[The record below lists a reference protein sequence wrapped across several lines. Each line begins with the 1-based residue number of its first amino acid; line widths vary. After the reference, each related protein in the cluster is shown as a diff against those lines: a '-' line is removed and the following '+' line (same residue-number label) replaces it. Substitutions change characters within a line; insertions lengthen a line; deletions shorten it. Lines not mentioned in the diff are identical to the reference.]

1 MFARLGRA
9 VVAHPWQII
18 AAWIVAAVAL
28 VTLAPSL
35 SDVTNNDQ
43 TDFLPSSY
51 ESVQAQKIAEK
62 AFPES
67 TGASATIVVKRQ
79 DNGTLTD
86 ADVQAV
92 GTAAD
97 TLQSEKIPQVLAV
110 SSSPQM
116 VSENKKIA
124 LMQVSLEGQDSD
136 DAVMDAVKAV
146 REKLP
151 ATIKGTGLAA
161 GVTGQAAVTLDTMDK
176 FSTAEQVVGIVTIVL
191 ILALMLLMFRSPVAA
206 MLPILSVALVMSV
219 SNALIALWSE
229 AFDVQIS
236 QELPILLTVV
246 LFGIGTDY
254 ILFLL
259 FRYRERLR
267 KGDESHDAVRV
278 AVHKVGEAIASAA
291 GAVIV
296 AFAALALSSFE
307 GFKTMGP
314 SLAIAVAC
322 MLMAALTL
330 IPALISLIGPKVF
343 WPSSGW
349 KQEPK
354 GTVSKLAGRL
364 VAKRPALLAGVGTL
378 VLLLVSAGAV
388 ELKQSYESVGS
399 PQSGTE
405 AADWYDTLQVGFPAG
420 ATTPTTVYV
429 TNDNGSALN
438 SQHLD
443 AYAEE
448 LGKIKGVGQV
458 QAAGAGPNGEP
469 VLYKLDE
476 SGKSAQFDLLLAEDP
491 FGSTAMDAVE
501 NQVRD
506 TAHAKAPEG
515 TTAKIGGMTSAFV
528 DVRSA
533 TSRDLG
539 VILPIA
545 GLFILLI
552 LALLLR
558 AALAPLYLMVAVVLG
573 YIATLGATTLAFQ
586 VVGDEPGLIFI
597 LPMFVY
603 LFVVAIGTDY
613 NILMIAR
620 LREEAQRGLPPRI
633 AAEEAVEHTGPSIAS
648 AGLILAGTFC
658 ALLFSG
664 LSMMVQ
670 MGFAVA
676 VGIMMAAFVMAM
688 FIVPSVTALVGHAAW
703 WPGHGDSARSD
714 GPENPTGETEKEPV
728 PARA

>member
-1 MFARLGRA
+1 MFARLGRS

-18 AAWIVAAVAL
+18 AAWVVATVAL
-28 VTLAPSL
+28 VALAPSL

-51 ESVQAQKIAEK
+51 ESVQAQEIADK
-62 AFPES
+62 AFPETAAAS
-67 TGASATIVVKRQ
+67 TTIVVKRQ
-79 DNGTLTD
+79 DNGALTD
-86 ADVQAV
+86 SDIQAV
-92 GTAAD
+92 SEAAED
-97 TLQSEKIPQVLAV
+97 LQSKKIPQVLSV
-110 SSSPQM
+110 VTSPQM

-124 LMQVSLEGQDSD
+124 LVHISLNGTVSDEP
-136 DAVMDAVKAV
+136 VMDAVVDV
-146 REKLP
+146 REALP

-161 GVTGQAAVTLDTMDK
+161 GVTGRAAITVDTMDK
-176 FSTAEQVVGIVTIVL
+176 FSTAEKVVGIVTIVL
-191 ILALMLLMFRSPVAA
+191 ILTLMLLMFRSPIAA
-206 MLPILSVALVMSV
+206 MVPILSVALVMNV
-219 SNALIALWSE
+219 SNALIALWSK

-267 KGDESHDAVRV
+267 KGDESHEAVRT

-330 IPALISLIGPKVF
+330 IPALISLIGPKIF

-349 KQEPK
+349 KKEPK
-354 GTVSKLAGRL
+354 GTLSKAAGRL

-388 ELKQSYESVGS
+388 ELKQSYESIGS

-405 AADWYDTLQVGFPAG
+405 AADWYETMQMGFPAG

-429 TNDNGSALN
+429 TADTGSSLN
-438 SQHLD
+438 AKHLD

-448 LGKIKGVGQV
+448 LGKVKGVGVV
-458 QAAGAGPNGEP
+458 QPVSAGPDGQP
-469 VLYKLDE
+469 ILYKLDKGGNTAE
-476 SGKSAQFDLLLAEDP
+476 FDLLLADDP
-491 FGSTAMDAVE
+491 FSSTSMNAVE
-501 NQVRD
+501 KQVRE
-506 TAHAKAPEG
+506 TAHAMAPQG
-515 TTAKIGGMTSAFV
+515 TTVKVGGMTSAFV
-528 DVRSA
+528 DVRDA

-573 YIATLGATTLAFQ
+573 YVATLGATTLAFQ
-586 VVGDEPGLIFI
+586 FVGDEPGLIFI

-620 LREEAQRGLPPRI
+620 LREEAQKGLSPRQ

-676 VGIMMAAFVMAM
+676 VGILMAAFVMAM

-703 WPGHGDSARSD
+703 WPGHGDAARPEED
-714 GPENPTGETEKEPV
+714 ENPTGETEKEPLT
-728 PARA
+728 ARV